1 MRKPGWDAAPPVPPS
16 PELGKLEA
24 AHICIGFCQSSVE
37 ARRVASLRVL
47 EKPCYSALL
56 TNVPLVAGTI
66 HELPDL
72 LPGPVAI
79 RWSRVETEL

>member
-24 AHICIGFCQSSVE
+24 AHICIGFRESSVE

-47 EKPCYSALL
+47 ENTLL
-56 TNVPLVAGTI
+56 
-66 HELPDL
+66 
-72 LPGPVAI
+72 
-79 RWSRVETEL
+79 